1 MIIELSYWDMFWVGV
16 TVGWILCWYVPLL
29 LNIGVRSNRMNQSK
43 PNYLKPAEFKY
54 QPTQYFKHVPVKEL
68 RLGNQGEMPS
78 KPTSEMPSLKEPKK
92 SPPLPDYNPN
102 K

>member
-16 TVGWILCWYVPLL
+16 MVGWILCWYVPLL
-29 LNIGVRSNRMNQSK
+29 LNVQVRGCNNNKTK
-43 PNYLKPAEFKY
+43 PNYLKPIDFKY
-54 QPTQYFKHVPVKEL
+54 QPTQYFKHAPVKEL

-78 KPTSEMPSLKEPKK
+78 KPTSEMPSLKKTKK
-92 SPPLPDYNPN
+92 SPPLPEYNPN